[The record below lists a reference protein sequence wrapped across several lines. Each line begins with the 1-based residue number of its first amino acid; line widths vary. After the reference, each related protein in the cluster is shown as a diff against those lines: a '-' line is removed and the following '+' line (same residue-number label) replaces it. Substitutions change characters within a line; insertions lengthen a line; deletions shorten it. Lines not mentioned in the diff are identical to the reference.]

1 MNQAGRDLGVPLPPG
16 SEPLAMLFVFKE
28 KFYSAEVTKPVCC
41 WLHCDARV
49 LYVCPQNGTL
59 SKGMIKINLQRAHER
74 RRKIN
79 VSHRLHGSF
88 TSKVPVLHL
97 SLYTKAQEL
106 VLTVL
111 NISGHRC
118 SI

>member
-1 MNQAGRDLGVPLPPG
+1 MKEGIQV
-16 SEPLAMLFVFKE
+16 FVFLSLGCPEQGK
-28 KFYSAEVTKPVCC
+28 CC
-41 WLHCDARV
+41 GRKMSEILETDN
-49 LYVCPQNGTL
+49 QNGFCVCAPGNGAL

-79 VSHRLHGSF
+79 ASHRLHGSF

-106 VLTVL
+106 VLT
-111 NISGHRC
+111 C
-118 SI
+118 